1 MGVGT
6 NGSEDMEWICRLG
19 PALRPD
25 ATGQLSPAVG
35 AAVISDAIERIGEA
49 PVRWGIVVAAEMTRA
64 VFAQMPELP
73 QGPEVFE
80 EARAGSEANVLAV
93 IETLARGTDEA
104 AQMPADA
111 VEFARRS
118 VRRGI
123 PLQAILRGY
132 RLGHEYLVSALQE
145 TIAALVDGRPV
156 GAMQRALR
164 VTFRY
169 VDAGVETLI
178 GEYESEREHWARTAV
193 ARRAETVRA
202 ILAGDGVD
210 AADAGAVLGYPLE
223 RTHVA
228 AVLWANGAAAAD
240 QVLERAASALAAR
253 LSASPPL
260 LIPRDGQTIW
270 MWAIADRRAAARA
283 APLADALGASV
294 RAAVGEPES
303 GPDGFR
309 RSHEAAREV
318 ARIARLGG
326 DEGPVVLGWEDVGLV
341 SLVTTDLDRAR
352 SFVRHALGPLAD
364 PGASE
369 LRETVRSFLA
379 HRGSHTGAARALYVH
394 RNTVAYRLAQAEELL
409 GRPIGERELE
419 LRVSL
424 EVAAMLG
431 GAVLPGPE
439 R

>member
-1 MGVGT
+1 
-6 NGSEDMEWICRLG
+6 MEWIRRLDPG
-19 PALRPD
+19 LRPD
-25 ATGQLSPAVG
+25 APEGLSPAAG
-35 AAVISDAIERIGEA
+35 AAVISDAIERIGEG
-49 PVRWGIVVAAEMTRA
+49 PVRWSIVVAAEMTRA

-73 QGPEVFE
+73 RQSGVFE

-93 IETLARGTDEA
+93 VETLAAGTAEA
-104 AQMPADA
+104 ARMPADA
-111 VEFARRS
+111 VDFARRS

-132 RLGHEYLVSALQE
+132 RLGHEFLVGELHE
-145 TIAALVDGRPV
+145 TIARLAGGRSL
-156 GAMQRALR
+156 GATQRALY

-178 GEYESEREHWARTAV
+178 AEYELEREHWARTAA
-193 ARRAETVRA
+193 ARRVETVLA

-210 AADAGAVLGYPLE
+210 AADAGAVLGYPLD

-228 AVLWANGAAAAD
+228 AVLWRDGAADGDHTLEGAAT
-240 QVLERAASALAAR
+240 ALAAR
-253 LSASPPL
+253 LSAAPPL
-260 LIPRDGQTIW
+260 LIARDGTTMW
-270 MWAIADRRAAARA
+270 MWASTERRDAARA
-283 APLADALGASV
+283 TPLADAVGAGV
-294 RAAVGEPES
+294 RAAVGEPEP

-326 DEGPVVLGWEDVGLV
+326 DDGPRVLGWEDVGLV

-352 SFVRHALGPLAD
+352 SFVRRELGPLAD
-364 PGASE
+364 PAASE

-379 HRGSHTGAARALYVH
+379 HRGSHTAAARELYVH

-409 GRPIGERELE
+409 GRPVGERELD

-424 EVAAMLG
+424 EVAAALG
-431 GAVLPGPE
+431 DALLAGPE
-439 R
+439 Q